1 MISDLLKQK
10 KAFKADTLD
19 ELAKKLGMN
28 PDNLKRT
35 VAKWNEF
42 CKTQKG
48 DEFGRMS
55 CEEGNK
61 LPGGPYYASV
71 MTPSVHHTMGGVT
84 IDEDTRVLDKNGRPI
99 RGLYAAGELPA
110 VPTDERVV
118 VMRFPMH

>member
-1 MISDLLKQK
+1 
-10 KAFKADTLD
+10 
-19 ELAKKLGMN
+19 MN

-84 IDEDTRVLDKNGRPI
+84 IDEDTRVLDKTA
-99 RGLYAAGELPA
+99 GLFAVFTQQAKLPA
-110 VPTDERVV
+110 VSTGRTVSD

>member
-1 MISDLLKQK
+1 
-10 KAFKADTLD
+10 
-19 ELAKKLGMN
+19 MN

-84 IDEDTRVLDKNGRPI
+84 IDEDTRVLDKNRQAYSRSLRSRRNYRRYP
-99 RGLYAAGELPA
+99 R
-110 VPTDERVV
+110 DEPVSD